1 MLAVVLAAGMGT
13 RMAPLSAE
21 LPKALVPTVASCPNT
36 NTNSCDP
43 SFLTNGPDGRSYRID
58 TYLYYDQPTGGGQI
72 KVITVVVRAGDDL
85 TRSLSRETST
95 FDVTTGS

>member
-13 RMAPLSAE
+13 RMAPLSVE

-43 SFLTNGPDGRSYRID
+43 SFLTNGPDGR
-58 TYLYYDQPTGGGQI
+58 
-72 KVITVVVRAGDDL
+72 
-85 TRSLSRETST
+85 
-95 FDVTTGS
+95 